1 MSALV
6 SVVIPVYNS
15 EKYIS
20 DCIDSVLAQT
30 YTHFEIIVVNDGSTD
45 SSLEILKSYQK
56 NSKIKLLEIEKSGQS
71 VARNIGIER
80 AKGKYLI
87 FLDSDDCWKNNTLN
101 IAVSLA
107 EKKQLDMVLFDAES
121 FVDDKVNDKQTRE
134 YLAEYL
140 TKGFK
145 PDTYIR
151 NAPEVV
157 FSGGDFLAYQMNNNK
172 FIASPVLY
180 LYKSEKFKN
189 IRFVPSIIH
198 EDNAFTLELLVQNG
212 KVMAT
217 ANTLYRR
224 RIRQNSIMT
233 SPKTIINVNGHL
245 AVLKRMAEVFSGT
258 EDANI
263 KKTINRVM
271 RMTLANCARCLKQ
284 IDDELD

>member
-121 FVDDKVNDKQTRE
+121 FVDDKINDKQTRE

-157 FSGGDFLAYQMNNNK
+157 FSGGDFLAHQMNNNK